1 MPVRAFVAL
10 ELSQALKHGILGLI
24 DELKCGGVRASWSR
38 ASTLHLTLKF
48 LGDVDED
55 ALPDVAEAVGRAAEP
70 VQPFEFSTGSLG
82 AFPSPRRSRVLW
94 VGVTATDALYDLQA
108 ALESELA
115 GLGFPRERR
124 RFHPHI
130 TLGRIRDPGG
140 DDTGGI
146 LASLEAPRGSVAVH
160 EVLLMRSTLAP
171 GGAIHDVVEAIPLK
185 QGDRGGDA

>member
-1 MPVRAFVAL
+1 MSVRAFVAL

-24 DELKCGGVRASWSR
+24 EELRAEGVRASWSR
-38 ASTLHLTLKF
+38 SGTLHLTLKF

-55 ALPDVAEAVGRAAEP
+55 VLPDVAEALGRAAAQVP
-70 VQPFEFSTGSLG
+70 PFELATGSLG
-82 AFPSPRRSRVLW
+82 AFPSPRRPRVLW
-94 VGVTATDALYDLQA
+94 VGVTAPDALYDLQA

-115 GLGFPRERR
+115 GLGFPRERH

-130 TLGRIRDPGG
+130 TLGRIRDPGV

-171 GGAIHDVVEAIPLK
+171 RGAIHDVVGAIPLK